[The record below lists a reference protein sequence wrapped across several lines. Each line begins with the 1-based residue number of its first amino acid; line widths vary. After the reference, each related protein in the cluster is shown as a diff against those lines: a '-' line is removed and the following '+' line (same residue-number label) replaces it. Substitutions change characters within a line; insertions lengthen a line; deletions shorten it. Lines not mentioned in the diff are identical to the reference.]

1 MSASPSLS
9 INGQGGSLIRRRDWQ
24 TILLIS
30 IAHASSH
37 FFQLVLPSL
46 YVSLGSAFDLDFA
59 RLGLLVSVFYVVSGL
74 GQASSGFLVDRIGAR
89 PVLWF
94 GLSTFVLSGVLIGS
108 ATSYTMLLLAAAI
121 GGAGNS
127 VFHPVDFSLMN
138 RRISQAR
145 LGHAFSTHGLSGNLG
160 WALTPVFMTTLILLA
175 NWRVAAFGAAALVAV
190 VLLMTIVWRHLLA
203 NDLPADL
210 DPVATQAGTP
220 DNKKA
225 TESAAHPVT
234 AASAS
239 TSEVAAATTVTAAAP
254 PAAAASAAAASAA
267 VAQANTAPA
276 NTAPAN
282 SVPAAVARGR
292 STDVATGK
300 TPPDHAPPGLMALLR
315 NPALWAAFGFF
326 MATSLALA
334 AVQNYSIPLLQN
346 LYALTPVAASG
357 ALSGYMLAAAGGMLA
372 GGFLVSSRLNVERIV
387 LIALILAGCTLV
399 WLSAGGVPG
408 VLAAPI
414 VALAGFCAGV
424 AGPSRDMLI
433 RRVTPPGAM
442 GSVYGLVYSGMDVGA
457 AAAPLAFGLLLDR
470 GVQSG
475 PWLGAGVAFVVG
487 AALAQLI
494 ARHARRLG
502 R

>member
-9 INGQGGSLIRRRDWQ
+9 INDPGALTIRRRDWQ

-30 IAHASSH
+30 VAHASSH

-46 YVSLGSAFDLDFA
+46 YVSLGGAFGFDFA

-94 GLSTFVLSGVLIGS
+94 GLSSFVLSGVLIGS
-108 ATSYTMLLLAAAI
+108 ATNYSMLLLAAAI

-145 LGHAFSTHGLSGNLG
+145 LGHAFSTHGLSGSLG

-175 NWRVAAFGAAALVAV
+175 NWRVAAFGAAALVAI
-190 VLLMTIVWRHLLA
+190 VLIMTVVWRHLIA
-203 NDLPADL
+203 DELPADL
-210 DPVATQAGTP
+210 QAAAESPVKRASDA
-220 DNKKA
+220 A
-225 TESAAHPVT
+225 SAAPT
-234 AASAS
+234 AASAHTATAAPATDS
-239 TSEVAAATTVTAAAP
+239 QVAPATAVTAAAT
-254 PAAAASAAAASAA
+254 PAAKAAATDTVAGVAA
-267 VAQANTAPA
+267 GKS
-276 NTAPAN
+276 
-282 SVPAAVARGR
+282 SVEN
-292 STDVATGK
+292 
-300 TPPDHAPPGLMALLR
+300 APPGLFVLLR

-326 MATSLALA
+326 IATSLALA
-334 AVQNYSIPLLQN
+334 AVQNYSIPLLQT
-346 LYALTPVAASG
+346 LYDLTPVAASS
-357 ALSGYMLAAAGGMLA
+357 ALSGYMLAAAVGMLA
-372 GGFLVSSRLNVERIV
+372 GGFLVSSRLNIELIV
-387 LIALILAGCTLV
+387 LVALVLAGCTLV
-399 WLSAGGVPG
+399 WLSLGGVPTL
-408 VLAAPI
+408 LAAPI

-433 RRVTPPGAM
+433 RRVTPPGSM
-442 GSVYGLVYSGMDVGA
+442 GSVYGLVYSGMDIGS

-470 GVQSG
+470 GMTSG
-475 PWLGAGVAFVVG
+475 PWLGAGMAFVVG
-487 AALAQLI
+487 AVLAQLI